1 MIKSQSKSGNGEN
14 LYGHSE
20 KLDLYP
26 EPKMFMNDTLKLVL
40 LCHSAEIEARMRVD
54 QTQKERKQY
63 YEVYEDEHGECT
75 TFSKICISGNDRL
88 ITLKKIVEKKFGI
101 ACSHQI
107 IVYKDKIMKND
118 LKFLYEFN
126 LKQHARIHI
135 FDERDLDENM
145 NEIRDDMYGVYQE
158 FASSDSSLHQAG
170 FDTSRNNK
178 NIYYGNRDTSPRFR
192 TNDVKKYSTGSVGV
206 MTNKYKTRRVTNP
219 RKLDELFEQKMSFY

>member
-14 LYGHSE
+14 LYGHSD

-26 EPKMFMNDTLKLVL
+26 EPKMFMTDILKLVL
-40 LCHSAEIEARMRVD
+40 LCHSAEIEAKMRVD
-54 QTQKERKQY
+54 NTQKERKQY
-63 YEVYEDEHGECT
+63 YEVYEDEHGECA

-88 ITLKKIVEKKFGI
+88 ITLKKIIENKFGI

-126 LKQHARIHI
+126 LKQHSRIHI

-145 NEIRDDMYGVYQE
+145 NEIRDDVYGVYEE
-158 FASSDSSLHQAG
+158 FASSDSSLPQAG
-170 FDTSRNNK
+170 SNTNRNK
-178 NIYYGNRDTSPRFR
+178 NIYANKNTSPRFR
-192 TNDVKKYSTGSVGV
+192 SNEIRNYSTGNVSVRN
-206 MTNKYKTRRVTNP
+206 NKYKTRGVTNP